1 MGSRLDCQKRVI
13 IRHRGNA
20 KYQLHGLENLSQGMP
35 VTRRVVSGPVSLK
48 KSSYRS
54 DFLRSRLL
62 DRVMSL
68 IDRYVLKE
76 WLVGFALT
84 LGVIVGIL
92 ILQNMY
98 DSLPDL
104 LDTNASFKQILFYYG
119 LALPTYLPAILPIAL
134 LVSLLFTLGTLHRN
148 NEIIAMRASGASLI
162 RISRSLWVAG
172 LLLSSLLLYLT
183 SSVIPIAVEQSRT
196 FFDNLEFAAEQT
208 QLEARE
214 VGLLYNLGFDNRKEG
229 RLWFM
234 NRFSERAWLGLGV
247 NVHTRDASGQELS
260 RISAAEAYFDDT
272 HGHWVFLNG
281 RELLLDHETGDILRA
296 LPFKEK
302 KFEDFEE
309 DPSLMLTLH
318 KEPKELSLNELARII
333 DTLPPE
339 ENPAVHA
346 YLVRFY
352 SLLSA
357 PFSCLVVVGIAV
369 PFAVAG
375 VRSNP
380 MVGVSKAMGFFA
392 IFYVLISIASIVG
405 ERQIIPAILAAWIPN
420 LVMLAMSVR
429 LFAKAR

>member
-1 MGSRLDCQKRVI
+1 
-13 IRHRGNA
+13 
-20 KYQLHGLENLSQGMP
+20 
-35 VTRRVVSGPVSLK
+35 
-48 KSSYRS
+48 
-54 DFLRSRLL
+54 
-62 DRVMSL
+62 MSL

-76 WLVGFALT
+76 WLIAFALT

-104 LDTNASFKQILFYYG
+104 LDTDASFKQILFYYS

-134 LVSLLFTLGTLHRN
+134 LVSLLFSLGTLHRN
-148 NEIIAMRASGASLI
+148 NEIIAMRASGADLM

-172 LLLSSLLLYLT
+172 LLLSLLLLYLT
-183 SSVIPIAVEQSRT
+183 SSVIPKAVEQSRT
-196 FFDNLEFAAEQT
+196 FFDNLEFATDET
-208 QLEARE
+208 QLGARE
-214 VGLLYNLGFDNRKEG
+214 VGLLYNLGFDNRKDG

-247 NVHTRDASGQELS
+247 NVHTRDTSGQELS

-272 HGHWVFLNG
+272 HGHWVFLDG

-302 KFEDFEE
+302 KYEDFDE
-309 DPSLMLTLH
+309 DPSLMLALY
-318 KEPKELSLNELARII
+318 KEPKGLSINELVRII

-339 ENPAVHA
+339 ENPATHA

-352 SLLSA
+352 ALLAA

-369 PFAVAG
+369 PFALAG
-375 VRSNP
+375 VRTNP

-392 IFYVLISIASIVG
+392 IFYVLMSIASIFG
-405 ERQIIPAILAAWIPN
+405 ERQIIPAMLAAWIPN
-420 LVMLAMSVR
+420 LAMLAMSAH
-429 LFAKAR
+429 LYEKDL